1 MHKVLRL
8 EVDARAFAQDGK
20 QLSAQWDSQV
30 EPLITQLAQ
39 RPTVLRIAYRLS
51 GGEDRDVAAQR
62 LKALTERIQSGYAQ
76 RAQQQKEKEDD
87 TPPLVIET
95 ESFEQNKAEGVR

>member
-1 MHKVLRL
+1 MPIKSTPPVRK
-8 EVDARAFAQDGK
+8 R
-20 QLSAQWDSQV
+20 SAN
-30 EPLITQLAQ
+30 LAQ
-39 RPTVLRIAYRLS
+39 GVV
-51 GGEDRDVAAQR
+51 E
-62 LKALTERIQSGYAQ
+62 ALTQRIQNGYAQ